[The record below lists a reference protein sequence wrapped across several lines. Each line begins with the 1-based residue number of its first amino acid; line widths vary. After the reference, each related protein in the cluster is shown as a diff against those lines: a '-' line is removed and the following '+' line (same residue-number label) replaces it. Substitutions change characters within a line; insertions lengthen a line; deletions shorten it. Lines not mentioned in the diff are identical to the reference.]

1 MERNYWDKD
10 KHNDRIAWRPFVRE
24 PFEIESNIWTPLNLF
39 KTLSFPIVV
48 KSEIKFAYVQ
58 IKFHVNLKYLDTLKR
73 EIGFRV
79 IMLNKFTS
87 HNNTGGPVLPKRQVC
102 LNANKEDNLLIAHK
116 ENHATQQLCSIRR
129 WGWIWPGQMSMQQN
143 QRKLIWSVHISLVF

>member
-1 MERNYWDKD
+1 MAGLNGLHLFGNLLKLQHLNTFKFVWDFIISNSCQIWNKVCICSS
-10 KHNDRIAWRPFVRE
+10 NQISCE
-24 PFEIESNIWTPLNLF
+24 LEIFGYS
-39 KTLSFPIVV
+39 K
-48 KSEIKFAYVQ
+48 
-58 IKFHVNLKYLDTLKR
+58 KR

-79 IMLNKFTS
+79 IMLNKFTW